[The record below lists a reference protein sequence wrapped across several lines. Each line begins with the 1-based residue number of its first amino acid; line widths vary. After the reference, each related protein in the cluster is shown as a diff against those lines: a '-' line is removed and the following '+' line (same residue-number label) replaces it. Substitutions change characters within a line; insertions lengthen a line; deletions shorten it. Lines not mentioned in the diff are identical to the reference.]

1 MQRTLRLGR
10 LATFAYFLVNGF
22 LMGMWIVHIPLV
34 EERTGVSHALLG
46 WLLLLLGAGAFAGMQ
61 LAGPLTDRLG
71 PRKAVPFSAALFC
84 ATVITPGLATDA
96 TTLALAMLAL
106 GLGNGTLDVSM
117 NTHAV
122 RVEQAYRRP
131 VMSAFHAM
139 WSIGGVFAALL
150 GALTLSRDWPAAT
163 TLTLSAI
170 GALFLALLAAP
181 ALLARDR
188 TPDDAR
194 SADNTRDSSDP
205 RDSSDSS
212 DARDSSDSSDARD
225 PSDSSDTADLSS
237 NKASSGAADRDAKG
251 RRRTPRYIWA
261 LAALAFMLMLSEGVA
276 NDWSTLHLK
285 HTLDAPAATAALAYG
300 AFATTMTIGRLLT
313 DRLAARFGPV
323 AILRNGSVLAGAG
336 LTLAALAP
344 TAPLSLVGWAV
355 MGAGLAGCVP
365 QLFSAAGHVDPDAA
379 GVNVARVAG
388 LGYIGVLAGPAV
400 IGPMTELVPLNL
412 ALLLPVVLCVIAAF
426 AARALGDAIATP
438 TQPAKSARPTAGSD
452 DGPTEPA
459 SRTL

>member
-10 LATFAYFLVNGF
+10 LATFAYFLLNGF
-22 LMGMWIVHIPLV
+22 LMGMWIVHIPVV

-71 PRKAVPFSAALFC
+71 PRRAVPLSAALFC
-84 ATVITPGLATDA
+84 ATVILPGLATDA

-106 GLGNGTLDVSM
+106 GLGNGTLDVAM

-122 RVEQAYRRP
+122 RVEQGYRRP

-163 TLTLSAI
+163 TLTFSAVV
-170 GALFLALLAAP
+170 ALVLVVVAAP
-181 ALLARDR
+181 ALLERDR
-188 TPDDAR
+188 SPHDSREEAN
-194 SADNTRDSSDP
+194 SASGE
-205 RDSSDSS
+205 
-212 DARDSSDSSDARD
+212 AG
-225 PSDSSDTADLSS
+225 
-237 NKASSGAADRDAKG
+237 SGAGDRDAKG
-251 RRRTPRYIWA
+251 RRRTPRYIWI

-323 AILRNGSVLAGAG
+323 AILRNGSLLAAVG

-344 TAPLSLVGWAV
+344 NAPLSLAGWAV

-365 QLFSAAGHVDPDAA
+365 QLFSAAGHADPNAA
-379 GVNVARVAG
+379 GANVARVAG

-426 AARALGDAIATP
+426 AARALGDAVATP
-438 TQPAKSARPTAGSD
+438 TAGSASSASTAGSD
-452 DGPTEPA
+452 DEPTEPA
-459 SRTL
+459 SRTV

>member
-84 ATVITPGLATDA
+84 VTVITPGLATDA
-96 TTLALAMLAL
+96 TTLALAMLVL

-170 GALFLALLAAP
+170 GAFVLAVLAAP

-188 TPDDAR
+188 SPDDAR
-194 SADNTRDSSDP
+194 SADNARDSSDP
-205 RDSSDSS
+205 SDP
-212 DARDSSDSSDARD
+212 RD
-225 PSDSSDTADLSS
+225 PANPSSG
-237 NKASSGAADRDAKG
+237 KASSGAADRDAKG

-323 AILRNGSVLAGAG
+323 AILRNGSVLAAAG

-355 MGAGLAGCVP
+355 LGAGLAGCVP

-438 TQPAKSARPTAGSD
+438 TQSAKSARPTAGSD
-452 DGPTEPA
+452 DGATEPA